1 MQVWI
6 RVRYKGTKFRDT
18 EEGKANIHEN
28 YGYDEEKAKQLF
40 SEALAE
46 TGIDKV
52 SLTMI
57 YNDAAPQTVMSEYL
71 QQSWQKLFG
80 ADKFELKLQA
90 MPSSQRGDLMRSWKT
105 KPNSYEISWGGW
117 VSTDLMPWN
126 AFKYWTTYYSAK
138 NEPYLSEDFDK
149 VFNDANFGEDRFEDG
164 VRLKE
169 VAEMEKMLIEPA
181 IIIPVTESLD
191 KYLKADRLELTM
203 KNWANRVEWGW
214 DYAKIVE

>member
-1 MQVWI
+1 
-6 RVRYKGTKFRDT
+6 
-18 EEGKANIHEN
+18 
-28 YGYDEEKAKQLF
+28 
-40 SEALAE
+40 
-46 TGIDKV
+46 
-52 SLTMI
+52 
-57 YNDAAPQTVMSEYL
+57 MSEYL

-149 VFNDANFGEDRFEDG
+149 VFDDANFGEDRFEDG

-169 VAEMEKMLIEPA
+169 VAEMEKSPAKTRTLYIPISPRCYHLIVDFLCLR
-181 IIIPVTESLD
+181 ITD
-191 KYLKADRLELTM
+191 KYCSKHIHLC
-203 KNWANRVEWGW
+203 
-214 DYAKIVE
+214 ISQFF